1 MKNVLPI
8 IFSLVTL
15 ICLFNPKIRVIKI
28 ISGHFSTF
36 KNDNKNR
43 ISPYDYITFLIAPL
57 IAAILITFK
66 FKIMIKDISVLL
78 TVFSIFAALLFNFLM
93 LIIQAKDNAILKEQN
108 SKYEF
113 DKDKYM
119 QCINQTYYNVSF
131 ANLLSVFII
140 ILLWITSMLT
150 CTEGILYEIIIT
162 IIWFSMIMFFLDL
175 IMILKRI
182 FAIYNIDE
190 N

>member
-1 MKNVLPI
+1 MKNILPI
-8 IFSLVTL
+8 TFLIIVL
-15 ICLFNPKIRVIKI
+15 ICLFNPKIRVAKI
-28 ISGHFSTF
+28 IFGHFSTF
-36 KNDNKNR
+36 KNDNKDR
-43 ISPYDYITFLIAPL
+43 VSLYDYITFLIMPL

-66 FKIMIKDISVLL
+66 FKIMIEDISVLL

-108 SKYEF
+108 HVYKF
-113 DKDKYM
+113 DNDKYM
-119 QCINQTYYNVSF
+119 RCINQTYYNVSF

-140 ILLWITSMLT
+140 ILLWIASMFT
-150 CTEGILYEIIIT
+150 CTKSIVYEIIVT

-182 FAIYNIDE
+182 FLIYNVDKE
-190 N
+190 

>member
-1 MKNVLPI
+1 
-8 IFSLVTL
+8 
-15 ICLFNPKIRVIKI
+15 
-28 ISGHFSTF
+28 
-36 KNDNKNR
+36 
-43 ISPYDYITFLIAPL
+43 
-57 IAAILITFK
+57 
-66 FKIMIKDISVLL
+66 MIEDISVLL

-108 SKYEF
+108 PEYKF

-119 QCINQTYYNVSF
+119 LCINQTYYNVSF

-150 CTEGILYEIIIT
+150 RTEGILYEIIIT

>member
-1 MKNVLPI
+1 MKNVLHI
-8 IFSLVTL
+8 TILILVF
-15 ICLFNPKIRVIKI
+15 ICLFNPKIRVFKI

-36 KNDNKNR
+36 KNDNKECV
-43 ISPYDYITFLIAPL
+43 SPYDYITFLIMPL

-66 FKIMIKDISVLL
+66 FKIMIEDISVLL

-108 SKYEF
+108 PAYKF

-140 ILLWITSMLT
+140 ILLWITSILT
-150 CTEGILYEIIIT
+150 CTEGMVYEIIIT

-182 FAIYNIDE
+182 FSIYNIDKE
-190 N
+190 

>member
-1 MKNVLPI
+1 MKKLLPI
-8 IFSLVTL
+8 TFLIVILV
-15 ICLFNPKIRVIKI
+15 CLFNPKIRVAKI
-28 ISGHFSTF
+28 ISRHFSTF
-36 KNDNKNR
+36 KNDNKDH
-43 ISPYDYITFLIAPL
+43 ISPYDYITFLIVPL
-57 IAAILITFK
+57 ITAILITFK
-66 FKIMIKDISVLL
+66 FKIMIEDISVLL

-108 SKYEF
+108 PKYKF

-140 ILLWITSMLT
+140 ILLWITSILT
-150 CTEGILYEIIIT
+150 CTEGIVYEIIIT
-162 IIWFSMIMFFLDL
+162 TIWFSMIMFFLDL

-190 N
+190 E